1 MSFATPDFFLRRIRE
16 IVRRTPVVCGPETSA
31 REVAHL
37 MTRERVGS
45 VIVVGT
51 DGALQGIATDRDL
64 RQKIVGE
71 ACDPSTPVREIMSAP
86 VHTIAP
92 SAFAFDAMVE
102 MTRREIRHLAVVDD
116 GRLVGVLSARDLLA
130 GTTTHPVFLALDIAQ
145 ATSLES
151 LARIAGRVTTLVR
164 DLVGAG
170 ARPYDLGQLVSELN
184 DRLVIRV
191 LGLTAASLEATGA
204 SAPVPFCWLAFGS
217 EARREQTLRTD
228 QDNGLVYAD
237 PPPDL
242 AVTAAEYFARFAGA
256 AIEGLVAVGFPRCP
270 GDIMASNPRW
280 CQPRAAWERYFL
292 RCMDE
297 PSPERVLGACIH
309 FDVRPLAGD
318 TDLGASLG
326 GLVRREAPAHH
337 LFLALLATDVVERPV
352 PLTMLGRLAVA
363 RRGPHAGTV
372 DVKGGGVMQ
381 LVGAAR
387 LLALELGL
395 AEHNT
400 FDRVRAAA
408 GRGVWTD
415 SEARDV
421 VDAGE
426 TLMRLRLIHQL
437 EQLGRDEPPDNR
449 LVVAQLPRADAV
461 LLRDACRT
469 IAGVQ
474 QTVRGRYPEGV
485 V

>member
-1 MSFATPDFFLRRIRE
+1 M
-16 IVRRTPVVCGPETSA
+16 CGPETSA
-31 REVAHL
+31 REAAQL

-45 VIVVGT
+45 LIVVAP
-51 DGALQGIATDRDL
+51 DGALRGITTDRDL

-71 ACDPSTPVREIMSAP
+71 ARDPSTALRDIMSAP
-86 VHTIAP
+86 VYTIAP

-102 MTRREIRHLAVVDD
+102 MTRREIRHLAVVDG

-130 GTTTHPVFLALDIAQ
+130 GTTTHPVFLAFDIGQ
-145 ATSLES
+145 AASLEA
-151 LARIAGRVTTLVR
+151 LAPIAGRVTALVR

-184 DRLVIRV
+184 DRLVVRV
-191 LGLTAASLEATGA
+191 LGLTAASLEASGA
-204 SAPVPFCWLAFGS
+204 KAPLPFCWLAFGS

-242 AVTAAEYFARFAGA
+242 AAPAADYFARFADQ
-256 AIEGLVAVGFPRCP
+256 AIKGLVAVGFPPCP
-270 GDIMASNPRW
+270 GDFMASNPRW
-280 CQPRAAWERYFL
+280 CQPRATWEHYFR

-297 PSPERVLGACIH
+297 PSPERVLGASIH
-309 FDVRPLAGD
+309 FDVRPLGGD
-318 TDLGASLG
+318 TELGASLG
-326 GLVRREAPAHH
+326 ELVRREAPAHH

-352 PLTMLGRLAVA
+352 SLTMLGRLAVA

-395 AEHNT
+395 TEHNT

-408 GRGVWTD
+408 GRKVWTD
-415 SEARDV
+415 SEARDI

-426 TLMRLRLIHQL
+426 TLMRLRLVHQM
-437 EQLGRDEPPDNR
+437 EQLGRGEPSDNR
-449 LVVAQLPRADAV
+449 LAVARLPRADQV
-461 LLRDACRT
+461 LLRDALRT
-469 IAGVQ
+469 IAGMQ
-474 QTVRGRYPEGV
+474 QTVRGRFPEGV